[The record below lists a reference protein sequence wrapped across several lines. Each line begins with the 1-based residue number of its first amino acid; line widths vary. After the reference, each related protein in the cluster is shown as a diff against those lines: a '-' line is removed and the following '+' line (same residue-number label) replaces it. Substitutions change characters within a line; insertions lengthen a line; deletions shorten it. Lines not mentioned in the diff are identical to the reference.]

1 MRILYMDIRR
11 LLPFCVVLLMALLAG
26 CTTEAER
33 LRMCR
38 ALDSINALNRSSQP
52 FTVQDVEPLVAY
64 FDRHGTSDNRVLAH
78 YLLGRAHHEHG
89 EAPAALQCYH
99 DALDCVDTTRCDFAL
114 LSRVYGQMA
123 EIFYYQG
130 LYRDMLIYNH
140 LAEQFA
146 WKDADT
152 TAALIN
158 REKNY
163 IAFSKLGIK
172 DSAIIICEDVAQLY
186 LQYGSLK
193 DAAIS
198 LGAAIR
204 PLIDIGDYGK
214 AKSYMDLY
222 EAKSER
228 FDTMGNIEHGREI
241 YYKAKGLYYL
251 NTGKLDS
258 AEYFFRKELQN
269 GSDFNNLHA
278 AAKGLA
284 ELYQILKRPDSV
296 AKYFA
301 YAYAMN
307 DSLYAQ
313 TTAKDIER
321 IHSAYNYSRHQ
332 EEAYRESVK
341 SERANRFLLISC
353 IILLTIFLIATWL
366 SIALKK
372 MTKAFERMSDELEQL
387 KTERTEL
394 LQNKSDNLMELEEKE
409 QRIKQLKKKMGRY
422 GKLIYFSPNKANTAM
437 EKSSRYKEIKEK
449 GLKGEKFS
457 ADDWTTV
464 QCLVNEY
471 LPGFYDFINLRL
483 KAESKEYKV
492 CELLRLSFEVKEIAN
507 AFGVTPPYISK
518 ISSKI
523 YQEVFKKQGSSKDLA
538 KEILKLA

>member
-1 MRILYMDIRR
+1 
-11 LLPFCVVLLMALLAG
+11 VLSVFIFIWFG
-26 CTTEAER
+26 
-33 LRMCR
+33 
-38 ALDSINALNRSSQP
+38 DSA
-52 FTVQDVEPLVAY
+52 AY
-64 FDRHGTSDNRVLAH
+64 GFGTW
-78 YLLGRAHHEHG
+78 LGRHRLFPRISPKKSWEG
-89 EAPAALQCYH
+89 CIAAF
-99 DALDCVDTTRCDFAL
+99 V
-114 LSRVYGQMA
+114 MA
-123 EIFYYQG
+123 IGVSQVIASFNQSFTSEDLPNRLAWAG
-130 LYRDMLIYNH
+130 LAIVVIGFGTWGDLVESQIKR
-140 LAEQFA
+140 
-146 WKDADT
+146 
-152 TAALIN
+152 
-158 REKNY
+158 
-163 IAFSKLGIK
+163 KLGIK

-193 DAAIS
+193 DAAIT